1 LGVIHKSVISLRF
14 FGDDLDPEEI
24 TARLGG
30 QPTVG
35 VRKGGTW
42 RTASGAEKVSRR
54 GSWRLAAERVQPG
67 DLDGEIAKMFAPLTT
82 DMDVWREFSGR
93 YGGDIFVGLFMA
105 DENEGI
111 SVSPETLAAL
121 GARGLT
127 LDLDI
132 YYYGSAED
140 EHC

>member
-1 LGVIHKSVISLRF
+1 MGVVHETVITLRF

-24 TARLGG
+24 TARFGC

-42 RTASGAEKVSRR
+42 LTARGVEKVSPR

-67 DLDGEIAKMFAPLTT
+67 DLDGEIFRMFAPLTK
-82 DMDVWREFSGR
+82 DLDVWREFAGR
-93 YGGDIFVGLFMA
+93 YRGNIFVGLFMA

-111 SVSPETLAAL
+111 SISPETLVAL

-132 YYYGSAED
+132 YSYGTD
-140 EHC
+140 DD